1 LNKQPLVCIC
11 IPNYNNEST
20 IKETLDSLVH
30 QTYKNIIIKVFD
42 NASTDNSINILKEYE
57 LKYNNIKI
65 FQNEKH
71 LVSAE
76 ENFNVCIENLE
87 GDFGALYHSDDI
99 YEPTIVEEQVEF
111 FLKNQECVAVSTDL
125 NLIDEYS
132 RRLFKIT
139 FKNRFRTEKDYI
151 IINNQLEMLKNILK
165 VGNFIMCPSVMIK
178 TEIYKNKIKRYRFE
192 RFKTASDFDLWF
204 RVCEYGK
211 FGVILK
217 PLMNYRQALSSYSFG
232 NRMDTQIS
240 DGTYVL
246 EYYYKKFEKSLTK
259 FYKRKYKMYLLAEK
273 NHLSINQILLDKRDV
288 KYDINIFDF
297 EILLEAISSKK
308 NFKTLIKAC
317 VVKILRNFGLPKY
330 LRDKL
335 LNLKYKQRYDI

>member
-11 IPNYNNEST
+11 IPNYNNEKT

-57 LKYNNIKI
+57 LKYSNIKI

-71 LVSAE
+71 LEIAE

-87 GDFGALYHSDDI
+87 GDFAALYHSDDI
-99 YEPTIVEEQVEF
+99 YEPTIVQEQVEF
-111 FLKNQECVAVSTDL
+111 FLKNQECVAVSTDI

-132 RRLFKIT
+132 RRLFKVT
-139 FKNRFRTEKDYI
+139 FKNRFRTGEDYI

-178 TEIYKNKIKRYRFE
+178 TEIYKNKVKRYKFE
-192 RFKTASDFDLWF
+192 NFKTASDFDLWF
-204 RVCEYGK
+204 RVCKYGK

-217 PLMNYRQALSSYSFG
+217 PLMNYRQSSSSYSFK
-232 NRMDTQIS
+232 NMLDTKIS
-240 DGTYVL
+240 DGRYVL
-246 EYYYKKFEKSLTK
+246 EYYYKKFDKNLTK
-259 FYKRKYKMYLLAEK
+259 FYKRKYKMNLFIE
-273 NHLSINQILLDKRDV
+273 NIHLSTNQILMNKRDV
-288 KYDINIFDF
+288 KYDIDIFDF

-335 LNLKYKQRYDI
+335 LHLKYKQRYDI

>member
-11 IPNYNNEST
+11 IPNYNNEKT

-42 NASTDNSINILKEYE
+42 NVSTDNSINILKEYE

-71 LVSAE
+71 LEIAE
-76 ENFNVCIENLE
+76 ENFNICIENLE

-111 FLKNQECVAVSTDL
+111 FLKNQECVAVCTDS
-125 NLIDEYS
+125 NFIDEHNKK
-132 RRLFKIT
+132 LFKVSLKKI
-139 FKNRFRTEKDYI
+139 FKTEKYYLVV
-151 IINNQLEMLKNILK
+151 NNQLEMLKNILK
-165 VGNFIMCPSVMIK
+165 VGNFIICPSLMIK
-178 TEIYKNKIKRYRFE
+178 TEIYKNKVKRYKFE
-192 RFKTASDFDLWF
+192 NFKTASDFDLYF

-211 FGVILK
+211 FGIILK
-217 PLMNYRQALSSYSFG
+217 PLMNYRHALSSYSFR
-232 NRMDTQIS
+232 NRITTTRS
-240 DGTYVL
+240 DGSYVL

-259 FYKRKYKMYLLAEK
+259 FYKRKYKMYLLAEN
-273 NHLSINQILLDKRDV
+273 NHLSTNQILIDKRDV
-288 KYDINIFDF
+288 KHNINIFDF
-297 EILLEAISSKK
+297 EILLEAINSKK

-335 LNLKYKQRYDI
+335 LNLKYKQRYDT

>member
-11 IPNYNNEST
+11 IPNYNNEKA

-42 NASTDNSINILKEYE
+42 NVSTDNSINILKEYE

-71 LVSAE
+71 IESAE

-111 FLKNQECVAVSTDL
+111 LLQNQECVAVSTDI

-211 FGVILK
+211 FGIILK
-217 PLMNYRQALSSYSFG
+217 PLMNYRQALFSYSFR
-232 NRMDTQIS
+232 NKITTTRS
-240 DGTYVL
+240 DVSYVL

-259 FYKRKYKMYLLAEK
+259 FYKRKYKMYLLAEN
-273 NHLSINQILLDKRDV
+273 NHLSTNQILIDKRDV

-317 VVKILRNFGLPKY
+317 IVKILRNFGLPKC